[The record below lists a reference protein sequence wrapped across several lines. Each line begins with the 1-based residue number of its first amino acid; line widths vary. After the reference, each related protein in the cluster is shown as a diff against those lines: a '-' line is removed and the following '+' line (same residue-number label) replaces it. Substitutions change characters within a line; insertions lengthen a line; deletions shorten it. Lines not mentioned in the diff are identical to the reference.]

1 MKINPTRIGI
11 PRGGRHHGFTLVEL
25 LVSITIIIALAALV
39 FAITGK
45 VRANAQQV
53 NAISSLRQI
62 GIAHVAYASENNG
75 AINIMRDAGEVGSG
89 YEGGGNAWVS
99 NTFWGR
105 AQPYLFAGI
114 DTKDQKLL
122 AAEIKSS
129 LNALFN
135 TSDLKTMAGTPFS
148 GISAYGDLSGISVP
162 LGFNLKLRPAWR
174 AAPLRV
180 SSIADPSRILYCTYG
195 RYFIEP
201 IHGSIYT
208 PLPLPGDTRRGIYY
222 LPNRKTIACFLD
234 GRVETISPPIPVRF
248 FE

>member
-1 MKINPTRIGI
+1 MRTKENLKSIPKGNP
-11 PRGGRHHGFTLVEL
+11 HHGFTLVEL
-25 LVSITIIIALAALV
+25 LVSITIIIVLAALV
-39 FAITGK
+39 FTVTGK
-45 VRANAQQV
+45 IRANAQQA
-53 NAISSLRQI
+53 NAVAALRQI

-114 DTKDQKLL
+114 ETKDQKVL
-122 AAEIKSS
+122 AGEIKSS
-129 LNALFN
+129 LKALFD
-135 TSDLKTMAGTPFS
+135 TTDIKTMAGTPFS

-174 AAPLRV
+174 APPLRI
-180 SSIADPSRILYCTYG
+180 SAAGDPSHILYCTYG

-201 IHGSIYT
+201 NHGSAYT

-222 LPNRKTIACFLD
+222 LPNRKTVACFLD
-234 GRVETISPPIPVRF
+234 GHVEMISTPILERF

>member
-1 MKINPTRIGI
+1 MKTNPTRSSN
-11 PRGGRHHGFTLVEL
+11 PHFGFTLVEL

-39 FAITGK
+39 FTVTGK
-45 VRANAQQV
+45 IRASAQQANAV
-53 NAISSLRQI
+53 TALRQI

-75 AINIMRDAGEVGSG
+75 AINIMRDTGEVGSG
-89 YEGGGNAWVS
+89 HEGGGNAWVS

-114 DTKDQKLL
+114 ETKDQKLL

-129 LNALFN
+129 LKSLFN
-135 TSDLKTMAGTPFS
+135 TTDLKTMAGTPLS

-162 LGFNLKLRPAWR
+162 LGFNASLKPAWK
-174 AAPLRV
+174 APPLRL
-180 SSIADPSRILYCTYG
+180 SAIGDTSRLLYCTYG

-201 IHGSIYT
+201 IHGTYT
-208 PLPLPGDTRRGIYY
+208 PLPLAGDNKRGIYY

-234 GRVETISPPIPVRF
+234 GSVEIISSPISKHL